1 MVVEVW
7 KNWKDQNSN
16 ETLAN
21 VTSKGYRA
29 ILAAPWYLNYNTY
42 GKVLT
47 CISFRALFKK
57 MSFKNCFQNRKLA
70 TKNSLWRQAAFLKLR
85 VPL

>member
-16 ETLAN
+16 ATLAN

-57 MSFKNCFQNRKLA
+57 MSFKKMFPKSEINNKILFGAKLI
-70 TKNSLWRQAAFLKLR
+70 F
-85 VPL
+85 